1 MAEKVLNVADKETLD
16 LINEKFGATSDPG
29 GSSTEGSLMAKLNE
43 MLEQLGISTTGSTVQ
58 EVLEELLNSPKIIK
72 SIQFGYFRH
81 EPSSVGGDNV
91 LLPQTITI
99 NTINPKKAFVL
110 INGSASSSSVSNS
123 SYDVNLMC
131 TQIQAN
137 SITIA
142 GGTSSGR
149 SSKSACSW
157 QVIEY
162 V

>member
-1 MAEKVLNVADKETLD
+1 MASGDRLKIADKPTVDEILKRIGEYGPDDASVT
-16 LINEKFGATSDPG
+16 
-29 GSSTEGSLMAKLNE
+29 E
-43 MLEQLGISTTGSTVQ
+43 MLQT
-58 EVLEELLNSPKIIK
+58 LLNSPKIIK